1 MKQVDEMPKN
11 GEFTATWIGF
21 NKQFSFL
28 YKTDKDTGFVSL
40 YNKEDDQWSE
50 LEDQETVEQ
59 SFKNLNAKFFVL

>member
-11 GEFTATWIGF
+11 GEFTATWIVLD
-21 NKQFSFL
+21 KQFSFL